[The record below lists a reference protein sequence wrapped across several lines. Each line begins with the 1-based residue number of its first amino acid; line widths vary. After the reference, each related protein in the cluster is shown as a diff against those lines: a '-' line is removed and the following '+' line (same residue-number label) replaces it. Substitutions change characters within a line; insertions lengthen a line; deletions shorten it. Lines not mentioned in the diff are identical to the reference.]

1 MGNQAE
7 ENKRKQR
14 FLLRNGVNVKVDG
27 SWGPWQQAQYEKLT
41 TKEKPYQTTPLGL
54 LSFAFDKLTG
64 NSTYQEDP
72 PEVKGYDG
80 EIKSDDR
87 SNTRRWIDQQM
98 SNNKTPLGYVT
109 QTVLP
114 AGAVAAAVTY
124 GAPVL
129 YNAVTK
135 GAPFI
140 YNGVRTAASNPVTIT
155 PALKTGAQAGL
166 QLGKQFGK
174 ELVKG
179 VAGMEVVNAA
189 TKAATGKTWGEQ
201 VSQSTGVSPEFGE
214 ILNPGVGL
222 GSRAYNIGKNLY
234 SQGPK
239 YIFDNL
245 PYKTLYN
252 IQNTASSIGQDAIT
266 FLKTPINKNPIKAIK
281 NRHESLQVGK
291 TPRTDIQYD
300 NSTYYNTHNVSVQN
314 INDPI
319 YQIRK
324 RLHNRM
330 NREDYTYSYPNDG
343 FVVYM
348 DKNMYDPD
356 YIISQ
361 IPVKDYLSFKDV
373 YRLGINKGS
382 GLSDKVLSAIRTPGR
397 YLRYNTNP
405 AYAWLGDSR
414 FIKVN
419 KKALKDF
426 GFDYSTT
433 LSHEYNHALRN
444 NNRIDDRIGNVLRPL
459 GFNYKHLRPSIRK
472 YLSDATEIEARGTQL
487 KNYFNSDVITPDML
501 KYAAKHYVND
511 TDMDNN
517 MYQFFSG
524 IKDWDAA
531 AKYLSEFSLKNGGKL
546 LIQKNG

>member
-27 SWGPWQQAQYEKLT
+27 SWGPWQQAQYNKLT

-87 SNTRRWIDQQM
+87 SNTRRWLDQQM

-114 AGAVAAAVTY
+114 TGAVAAAVTY

-140 YNGVRTAASNPVTIT
+140 YNGIRTAASNPATIK
-155 PALKTGAQAGL
+155 PALQTGVQTGL
-166 QLGKQFGK
+166 RLGKQLGK

-179 VAGMEVVNAA
+179 VAGMEAVNMA
-189 TKAATGKTWGEQ
+189 TKATTGKTWGEQ
-201 VSQSTGVSPEFGE
+201 VSQSTGVSPELGE
-214 ILNPGVGL
+214 WLSPGVGL

-234 SQGPK
+234 FQGPK

-252 IQNTASSIGQDAIT
+252 IQNTASSIGEDAIT
-266 FLKTPINKNPIKAIK
+266 FLRTPINKNPIKAIK

-300 NSTYYNTHNVSVQN
+300 NNAYYNTHNVSIQN
-314 INDPI
+314 ISDPI

-330 NREDYTYSYPNDG
+330 NKGDYTYSYPNDG
-343 FVVYM
+343 FAVYM

-373 YRLGINKGS
+373 YRLGIDKGS
-382 GLSDKVLSAIRTPGR
+382 GLLDKVLSALRTPDR
-397 YLRYNTNP
+397 YLRVNTIP
-405 AYAWLGDSR
+405 AYAQLGSSR

-426 GFDYSTT
+426 GFDYGTT

-444 NNRIDDRIGNVLRPL
+444 FTTNNRMDYLL
-459 GFNYKHLRPSIRK
+459 SGFNYNHLRPDIRK
-472 YLSDATEIEARGTQL
+472 YLSATEIEARGTQL

-511 TDMDNN
+511 TGMDNN

-531 AKYLSEFSLKNGGKL
+531 AKYLSEFSLKSGGKL
-546 LIQKNG
+546 LIYKNG